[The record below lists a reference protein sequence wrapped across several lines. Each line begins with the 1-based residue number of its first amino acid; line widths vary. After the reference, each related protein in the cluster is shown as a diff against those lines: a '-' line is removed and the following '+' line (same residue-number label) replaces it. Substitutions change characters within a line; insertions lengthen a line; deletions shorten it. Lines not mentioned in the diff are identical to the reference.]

1 MPKSKER
8 KNTWLFVLLL
18 LLQLLA
24 IFYIKYSNQSLS
36 FSEFNIGFIGNVF
49 LLIVYVFLILLLLF
63 NSIKENKSISNKSII
78 TFLALSWTLLF
89 ISLLSIKIEI
99 GLNKIYL
106 FGQPGNKLF
115 TGFLFTSFLISIF
128 SFLLFTLN
136 LLISKSKPNVIK
148 SIFGSIVM
156 LLIFLLI
163 TFIYSNSLSYTSEK
177 WQLSKSDRNI
187 AVVMGAAVWSG
198 NLPSPTLA
206 GRVDKAFELLNNG
219 FSGKILVTGSSAPG
233 ELTEAEVAYNYLV
246 AKGIDTALVSVET
259 TTTSTNEQIKYI
271 KNELRGLESVKDIIV
286 ISDSYHLPRVIEI
299 SRFFNLNI
307 KVAESRHMVDFKD
320 KLYNKVRESI
330 ALFIF
335 WCFAL

>member
-1 MPKSKER
+1 MSNSTKR

-24 IFYIKYSNQSLS
+24 IFYIKYSNQNLS
-36 FSEFNIGFIGNVF
+36 FSEFSIGFIGNLF
-49 LLIVYVFLILLLLF
+49 LLIVYIFLILLLLI
-63 NSIKENKSISNKSII
+63 NSLKEVKSISNKTII
-78 TFLALSWTLLF
+78 TFIVFSWVLLF
-89 ISLLSIKIEI
+89 ISFLSIKIEI

-106 FGQPGNKLF
+106 FGQPGDKLF
-115 TGFLFTSFLISIF
+115 TGFLFTSFLVGLF
-128 SFLLFTLN
+128 SFLLFTLGI
-136 LLISKSKPNVIK
+136 LITKSKPNVIK
-148 SIFGSIVM
+148 SIYGSIVM

-163 TFIYSNSLSYTSEK
+163 TWIYSHTMSYSSEK
-177 WQLSKSDRNI
+177 WQLNKSNRNI

-206 GRVDKAFELLNNG
+206 GRVDKSLELLNKG

-259 TTTSTNEQIKYI
+259 TTTSTSEQIQYI
-271 KNELRGLESVKDIIV
+271 KNELFGLESVKDIIV

-299 SRFFNLNI
+299 SRFFNLDI
-307 KVAESRHMVDFKD
+307 KVAESRHMVDLKD